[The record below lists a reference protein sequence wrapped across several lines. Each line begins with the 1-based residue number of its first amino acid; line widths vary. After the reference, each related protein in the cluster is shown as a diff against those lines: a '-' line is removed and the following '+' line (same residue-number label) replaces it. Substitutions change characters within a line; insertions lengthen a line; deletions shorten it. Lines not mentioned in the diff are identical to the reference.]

1 MTSLM
6 GFVTMDG
13 SRFLTGIRLT
23 AVVLIGA
30 SSLALGG
37 PAAAAPAI
45 KADSTSQ
52 DFGKTFTG
60 LQLRHTFTLRN
71 TGDADLVIGRIDFD
85 AGCYQDGDYPPV
97 IEAGKSIPL
106 KLAVDARKIEGSFVR
121 TATVLSNDPAMA
133 RLTLRMTGSCSA
145 PVELNPTFAGF
156 GKIIDGKAR
165 ETSVQILNKT
175 EEKFEVSLVSDEDEL
190 YTFKLVEVKPGV
202 EYRLDVKTKT
212 PLVQGRLES
221 MALLYTTLEAQ
232 PELPVRVFAY
242 VPPRLE
248 VIPTFVMW
256 DPAKLKSPTSGFSSV
271 LLFTNNGDRPVRMKD
286 VTIDDTEIKVTT
298 APMIEG
304 QSYRIKLEAPP
315 KYVLPEMGKTL
326 TITTDDN
333 FFPTIRIPVRRA
345 PVEGQLP
352 AVDESG
358 KELTIDKLVGRK
370 APRFDLTTME
380 GVGIGNRDLSSAL
393 TLLNF
398 FAPGDRHNHEQLKKF
413 EAIRRS
419 YGDRGI
425 RFVNVCEKSE
435 FTDVTQDRQV
445 EIMQDAEMRSELCF
459 DLGNEVGRSF
469 KLLIYPTL
477 VIVNKAGVI
486 EGFFEGNEDDF
497 VERVTKSLDILLT
510 GRSLADSPQGKS
522 QVEKAQPESVGRTA
536 PDFTLDLGSGRTF
549 KRDDASGYG
558 ATVLNFV
565 AVDESAS
572 KAQIP
577 IIEAAAEAYA
587 AKGVKFIHVNQ
598 TVGASLSKAEC
609 DKAMNVLNV
618 SASYAHDPTN
628 AIGQLFKVE
637 SYPTLVVIRRD
648 RTVFGVYPAA
658 ADRVESVIPAQ
669 IEAAIKSAKFESDR

>member
-13 SRFLTGIRLT
+13 SRFLTGMRVT

-37 PAAAAPAI
+37 PAFAAPVI
-45 KADSTSQ
+45 KADSTSK

-60 LQLRHTFTLRN
+60 LQLRHSFQLRN
-71 TGDADLVIGRIDFD
+71 EGDADLVIGRIDFD
-85 AGCYQDGDYPPV
+85 AGCYQDGEYPPV
-97 IEAGKSIPL
+97 ISAGQSISL
-106 KLAVDARKIEGSFVR
+106 KLAVDARKVEGPFVR
-121 TATVLSNDPAMA
+121 TATILSNDPEMP

-145 PVELNPTFAGF
+145 PIELEPAFAGF
-156 GKIIDGKAR
+156 GKIIDGKVR
-165 ETSVQILNKT
+165 ETSVRIRNMT
-175 EEKFEVSLVSDEDEL
+175 PEKFEVSLATEEDEL
-190 YTFKLVEVKPGV
+190 YTFKLSEVKPGV
-202 EYRLDVKTKT
+202 EYKLDVKIKA

-221 MALLYTTLEAQ
+221 IALLLTTLAAQ

-256 DPAKLKSPTSGFSSV
+256 DPAKLKSPTASFSSV
-271 LLFTNNGDRPVRMKD
+271 LLFTNNGDRPVQVKD
-286 VTIDDTEIKVTT
+286 VTIDDTDIKLTT
-298 APMIEG
+298 TPMIDG
-304 QSYRIKLEAPP
+304 RSYRIMIQAPP
-315 KYVLPEMGKTL
+315 KYVLPETGKTV
-326 TITTDDN
+326 TITTDDS

-358 KELTIDKLVGRK
+358 KELTIDKLVGRTV
-370 APRFDLTTME
+370 PRFELTTVE
-380 GVGIGNRDLSSAL
+380 GVGISHREVRSAL

-398 FAPGDRHNHEQLKKF
+398 FAPGDRHNHEQLKKL

-425 RFVNVCEKSE
+425 RFVNICEKSE

-445 EIMQDAEMRSELCF
+445 EIMQDAEMKSELCF

-486 EGFFEGNEDDF
+486 EAFFEGNEEDF

-510 GRSLADSPQGKS
+510 GRSLADSPQGKTRE
-522 QVEKAQPESVGRTA
+522 EKAKSESVGKTA

-565 AVDESAS
+565 AVDESAG

-628 AIGQLFKVE
+628 SIGQLFKVE

-648 RTVFGVYPAA
+648 RTVFGVFPAA
-658 ADRVESVIPAQ
+658 ADRVESIIPAQ
-669 IEAAIKSAKFESDR
+669 IEAAIKSARFDSDR

>member
-6 GFVTMDG
+6 GFVTMEG
-13 SRFLTGIRLT
+13 SRIFTHMRLT
-23 AVVLIGA
+23 AVVWVGA
-30 SSLALGG
+30 VCLAAGG
-37 PAAAAPAI
+37 PAIAAPAI
-45 KADSTSQ
+45 KAESSSQ

-71 TGDADLVIGRIDFD
+71 TGDEDLVISRIDFD
-85 AGCYQDGDYPPV
+85 AGCYQDGEYPPV
-97 IEAGKSIPL
+97 IAAGKSIPL
-106 KLAVDARKIEGSFVR
+106 KLAVDARKIEGAFVR
-121 TATVLSNDPAMA
+121 TATVLSNDPAMP
-133 RLTLRMTGSCSA
+133 RLTLRMTGNCSA
-145 PVELNPTFAGF
+145 PVELNPPFAGF
-156 GKIIDGKAR
+156 GKIIDGKER

-175 EEKFEVSLVSDEDEL
+175 GEKFEVSLVGEEDEL
-190 YTFKLVEVKPGV
+190 YSFKLVEVKPGF
-202 EYRLDVKTKT
+202 EYRLDVKTKM

-232 PELPVRVFAY
+232 PELPVNVFAY

-248 VIPTFVMW
+248 VIPTYVMW
-256 DPAKLKSPTSGFSSV
+256 DAGRVKSPPTGFSSV
-271 LLFTNNGDRPVRMKD
+271 LLFTNNGDRPVQLKD
-286 VTIDDTEIKVTT
+286 VTIDDTDIKLTKAT
-298 APMIEG
+298 LIEG
-304 QSYRIKLEAPP
+304 RSYRIKLEAPP
-315 KYVLPEMGKTL
+315 KYELPEMGKTV

-345 PVEGQLP
+345 PMEGELP
-352 AVDESG
+352 AVDETG
-358 KELTIDKLVGRK
+358 KELTIDKLVGRT
-370 APRFDLTTME
+370 APRFNLTTIE
-380 GVGIGNRDLSSAL
+380 GVGIGNRDMRSAI

-398 FAPGDRHNHEQLKKF
+398 FAPGDRHNHEQLLKL
-413 EAIRRS
+413 EGIRRS

-425 RFVNVCEKSE
+425 RIVNVCEKSE
-435 FTDVTQDRQV
+435 LTDVTQDRQV
-445 EIMQDAEMRSELCF
+445 EIMQNAEIRGELSF

-510 GRSLADSPQGKS
+510 GRSLADSPDGKTR
-522 QVEKAQPESVGRTA
+522 VEKAKPESVGKTA
-536 PDFTLDLGSGRTF
+536 PDFTLDLGSGRKF

-565 AVDESAS
+565 AVDDSAS

-598 TVGASLSKAEC
+598 TVGASLSRAEC
-609 DKAMNVLNV
+609 EKAMNVLNV

-669 IEAAIKSAKFESDR
+669 IEAAIKSAKYESDR